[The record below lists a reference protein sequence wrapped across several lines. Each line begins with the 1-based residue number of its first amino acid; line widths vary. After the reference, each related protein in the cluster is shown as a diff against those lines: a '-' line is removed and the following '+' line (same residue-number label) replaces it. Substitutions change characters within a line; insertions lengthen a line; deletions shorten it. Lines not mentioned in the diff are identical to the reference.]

1 MGLFAVIIQ
10 ALSHVST
17 LISGIFIGQQTGAN
31 KKPEESIANST
42 IGSENRHNYDSFFNI
57 TFEDGNTGTIVII
70 GLLVFIAIVILVFFL
85 YCCLCCQCRSRRSNE
100 YLNQDVRQLFELM
113 STTKREYERKQ
124 EHRENQEFSNIENSY
139 ETIKKIRKSSILKM
153 VMRQSNTQNTQIPK
167 TETKDKTK
175 KLTKKH
181 DNKHPYQSKLENIY
195 GSTLLY
201 MM

>member
-1 MGLFAVIIQ
+1 MGLFA
-10 ALSHVST
+10 A
-17 LISGIFIGQQTGAN
+17 ISIFIGQQTGAN

-57 TFEDGNTGTIVII
+57 TFAYGNTGTIVII
-70 GLLVFIAIVILVFFL
+70 GLLVFIAIVILGFFL

-139 ETIKKIRKSSILKM
+139 ETIKKIRKSAILKM

-181 DNKHPYQSKLENIY
+181 DNKHPYQSNLENIY
-195 GSTLLY
+195 GSTLSYL
-201 MM
+201 M

>member
-1 MGLFAVIIQ
+1 MTPI
-10 ALSHVST
+10 
-17 LISGIFIGQQTGAN
+17 
-31 KKPEESIANST
+31 
-42 IGSENRHNYDSFFNI
+42 FNI
-57 TFEDGNTGTIVII
+57 TFEDGNIGRIVII
-70 GLLVFIAIVILVFFL
+70 GVLIFIAIVILGFFL
-85 YCCLCCQCRSRRSNE
+85 YYCLCCQCRSRRSNE

-139 ETIKKIRKSSILKM
+139 ETIKKIRKSAILKM
-153 VMRQSNTQNTQIPK
+153 IMRQSNTQNTQIPK

-195 GSTLLY
+195 GSTLSY
-201 MM
+201 VM